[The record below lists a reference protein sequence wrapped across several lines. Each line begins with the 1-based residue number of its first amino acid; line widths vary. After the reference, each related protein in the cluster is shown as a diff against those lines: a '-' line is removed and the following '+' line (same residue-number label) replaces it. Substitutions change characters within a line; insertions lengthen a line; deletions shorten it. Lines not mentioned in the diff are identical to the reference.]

1 MSQHDLDPTY
11 GKTVI
16 HSVDRRLDTKQRSA
30 LLNWASR
37 LLEIR
42 TSRASAL
49 KKARLALDTTYRADI
64 VLPVVRVLADALK
77 DRVWDDRSWSAR
89 LGFGAVAITAT
100 TLGGKGAGIAA
111 LGTATGVP
119 LWIVLG
125 AGGSFAGM
133 LVDELQR
140 SLGRSTSGVAEA
152 EPGLTL
158 EAERSSTEEL
168 EPGDLERLPA
178 GQPNSDNPGSEPLRL
193 VFRRAYREARAR
205 QRAHENASG
214 DAHPSSE
221 SSA

>member
-1 MSQHDLDPTY
+1 MSQHDVDSTY

-16 HSVDRRLDTKQRSA
+16 HSIDRRMDTKQRLA
-30 LLNWASR
+30 LLRWASR

-42 TSRASAL
+42 ASRAPAL

-64 VLPVVRVLADALK
+64 LPVVRVLADALK
-77 DRVWDDRSWSAR
+77 DVVWDDRSWSAR
-89 LGFGAVAITAT
+89 LGLGAVAITAT
-100 TLGGKGAGIAA
+100 TLGGQGAGIAA
-111 LGTATGVP
+111 LGTAVGVP
-119 LWIVLG
+119 LWMVLG

-140 SLGRSTSGVAEA
+140 SLGRTTSGVAEA
-152 EPGLTL
+152 EPGLAV
-158 EAERSSTEEL
+158 EAEWSFTEEL
-168 EPGDLERLPA
+168 EPGERERPSA
-178 GQPNSDNPGSEPLRL
+178 GQPSSDDSGSEPLRL

-214 DAHPSSE
+214 DAHPCSE